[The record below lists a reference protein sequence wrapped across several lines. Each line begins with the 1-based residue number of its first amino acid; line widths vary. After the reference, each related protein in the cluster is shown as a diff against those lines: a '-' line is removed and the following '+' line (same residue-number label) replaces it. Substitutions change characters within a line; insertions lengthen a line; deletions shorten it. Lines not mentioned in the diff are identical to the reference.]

1 MMSKV
6 TGLSIAFFVLA
17 AVVSG
22 STLVTY
28 NIMKSEESE
37 AFSAK
42 VDFAEGTNHYT
53 LIEVDDGDNLSLI
66 HI

>member
-17 AVVSG
+17 TVVSA

-28 NIMKSEESE
+28 NIMKSEDWSR
-37 AFSAK
+37 SQQRL
-42 VDFAEGTNHYT
+42 T
-53 LIEVDDGDNLSLI
+53 LLKEPITT
-66 HI
+66 H